1 MRCSTDGSAGVVL
14 SDLRKDD
21 SPGAS
26 GAAPCAIF
34 RTICHER
41 SCTRCFGS
49 GGDVVAVSSGVCL
62 SSCRKVVRRSCSPE
76 INCVGTVR
84 IRDVEAV
91 RASSVRRQSSSGKM
105 LKVCEV

>member
-34 RTICHER
+34 RTVCYRR

-49 GGDVVAVSSGVCL
+49 RGDVVAVCSGVSEQL
-62 SSCRKVVRRSCSPE
+62 SKSRTQVPFTR
-76 INCVGTVR
+76 N
-84 IRDVEAV
+84 
-91 RASSVRRQSSSGKM
+91 
-105 LKVCEV
+105 